1 MSTPALVLTL
11 VLSYLILTEPNFMQ
25 YLTIVFASLGVNV
38 KRRLMMLWLYPRI
51 KLDQFYIQRRLRKIR
66 KNG

>member
-25 YLTIVFASLGVNV
+25 YLTIVFASLEVTV
-38 KRRLMMLWLYPRI
+38 KRRLMMMWLYPRI
-51 KLDQFYIQRRLRKIR
+51 KLDQFYIQWRLRKIR